1 MDWVRGGAMDWGVE
15 EGRWIGESRRG
26 DGLGSR
32 GGAIDWGVEEG
43 HDDK

>member
-1 MDWVRGGAMDWGVE
+1 VFKGRVRLASVFE